1 MGVCPCFVD
10 ETGVLDISASKQP
23 VYGIGLLVVHNPAG
37 ITDSL
42 YKTHFNLGSR
52 RRIERRRLI
61 KELRS
66 GQIKPTVEELD
77 RLVWRT
83 RHHEY
88 KFSEVTAHNLQEYI
102 DLLNVYFEFQSVEF
116 HALVVDKTN
125 PNFNLSIWGNDTWA
139 AYVSFMKDLLQ
150 RRLQRKAFA
159 IVDLQNKPDSAVD
172 YVGEAICNISAV
184 SGCLRAT
191 SDMSVYLQLTDLLL
205 GCVQFDWNDQKGSYN
220 PSSRRAEAKRHLTTF
235 VKSKLRIPPDEP
247 FVSLER
253 NFRRRTKP
261 STFTVWLPR
270 TLVPD

>member
-77 RLVWRT
+77 RLVWRS

-172 YVGEAICNISAV
+172 YVGEAICN
-184 SGCLRAT
+184 
-191 SDMSVYLQLTDLLL
+191 
-205 GCVQFDWNDQKGSYN
+205 
-220 PSSRRAEAKRHLTTF
+220 
-235 VKSKLRIPPDEP
+235 
-247 FVSLER
+247 
-253 NFRRRTKP
+253 
-261 STFTVWLPR
+261 
-270 TLVPD
+270 